1 MKSNLYYKF
10 SIVIALLCLSLS
22 VHAQRIKYHRISAT
36 IEPQKLEYLFNNGL
50 EIDHFGYEQKK
61 YFTAEVSDEDL
72 ALFKKNNVK
81 YNVIIEDLE
90 ENLAKYNAEIDKK
103 ANKNAKLNVATPAN
117 FALGSYGG
125 FFTFTE
131 MQNILDQMRTLYPN
145 LISAKTSIGTSVE
158 GRPIY
163 MVKISDNPDADE
175 AEPEMFWNAVHHAR
189 EPVSMSQLIFT
200 MWHLLENYN
209 SDKDIKTLLN
219 STEIYIV
226 PCVNPDGYV
235 YNQTTNPNG
244 GGMWRKNRKNN
255 GNGTYG
261 VDINRNY
268 GYKWGYDNTGS
279 SPTTS
284 SDTYRGTAAFSEPET
299 QVIRNFCNAHA
310 FTLSMDFHAYGN
322 YCIYP
327 YGYTSINPNPEIS
340 TFQQMGAFFT
350 AENGFVHGNTI
361 QTVAYTANGAGDDW
375 KYGEQTTKPKIYSFT
390 PEVGASTDGFW
401 PASSRIIPL
410 CNSTIE
416 MNKKALKVA
425 TFFAKVTPAATTTL
439 STTSGAVSYSI
450 QNFSVKPTTYKV
462 SLSSTSS
469 YVTSVG
475 SPKTYTN
482 PTLLQNQT
490 DNITFTI
497 DPLTPLGTQ
506 IQFDIV
512 VDNGL
517 SPQTETV
524 TITYDCLAPSSLT
537 TTAISTTGATLNWG
551 TVAGASGYWV
561 SYKENTSST
570 WSSETFTA
578 TNSYSLS
585 GLTANTNYNWRVR
598 KDSCNNYSSI
608 VNFTTQPLCT
618 TPSSLTSTSITST
631 GATLNWGAVSGVL
644 NYTVEYKLTTATTWT
659 TAASA
664 ATSTSLSLTGLA
676 SSTAYDWRVKANC
689 SAGGSAYASASFTT
703 NSSVTYCASKSN
715 NVAIMWI
722 DYVKVGTINQTSGGT
737 AGGYFNG
744 TAISTNLVRG
754 STNAFQFSPGFASTI
769 YRIYWRVWI
778 DYNKNGVFTDAGE
791 QIMSVSTTGSG
802 TYSVN
807 FIVPTTA
814 SLGNTRI
821 RVSAKYSA
829 SPTSCETF
837 TYGEVEDYTVNIT
850 TATAKNQITNAS
862 LRLIYDENEGLE
874 EGDWDF
880 ETDAEA
886 LLARES
892 AKEEIEVDAYPN
904 PVMDRILVRVNTL
917 SNLPRKV
924 KILNLQGG
932 EIMSKELL
940 GGQSEVNFDTKDLME
955 GSYYIQLQDA
965 NRRKTIKIVKE

>member
-22 VHAQRIKYHRISAT
+22 SQAQRMKYHRISAT

-50 EIDHFGYEQKK
+50 EVDHFGYEQKK
-61 YFTAEVSDEDL
+61 YFTAEVSDEEI
-72 ALFKKNNVK
+72 ALFKKNKVK
-81 YNVIIEDLE
+81 FEYIIEDLE

-103 ANKNAKLNVATPAN
+103 ATKNAKVSVTTPAN
-117 FALGSYGG
+117 FALGSYAG
-125 FFTFTE
+125 FYTFAELQT
-131 MQNILDQMRTLYPN
+131 ILDQMRTLYPN
-145 LISAKTSIGTSVE
+145 LISAKSSIGTSIE
-158 GRPIY
+158 GRPIF

-189 EPVSMSQLIFT
+189 EPMSMSQLIFT

-209 SDKDIKTLLN
+209 TDNDIKTLLN

-268 GYKWGYDNTGS
+268 GFQWGYDNTGS

-284 SDTYRGTAAFSEPET
+284 SDTYRGPSAFSEPET
-299 QVIRNFCNAHA
+299 QAVRNFCNAHT
-310 FTLSMDFHAYGN
+310 FTLSMDFHSYGN

-327 YGYTSINPNPEIS
+327 YGYTTTNPNPELS

-350 AENGFVHGNTI
+350 AENAYVHGSAV
-361 QTVAYTANGAGDDW
+361 QTVNYTANGAGDDW

-390 PEVGASTDGFW
+390 PEIGASTDGFW

-425 TFFAKVTPAATTTL
+425 TFFAKVTPATTTTL
-439 STTSGAVSYSI
+439 STTSGTVAYSI
-450 QNFSVKPTTYKV
+450 QNFSVKPTTYTV
-462 SLSSTSS
+462 SLSSASS

-482 PTLLQNQT
+482 PTLLQSQA
-490 DNITFTI
+490 DNIAFTI
-497 DPLTPLGTQ
+497 SPSTPLGTQ
-506 IQFDIV
+506 IQFNIT

-551 TVAGASGYWV
+551 AVAGASGYRI
-561 SYKENTSST
+561 SYKESSSST
-570 WSSETFTA
+570 WSSEVSSL
-578 TNSYSLS
+578 TNNYSLS
-585 GLTANTNYNWRVR
+585 GLTANTTYNWRVR
-598 KDSCNNYSSI
+598 TDSCNNYSQSAT
-608 VNFTTQPLCT
+608 FTTQPLCA
-618 TPSSLTSTSITST
+618 TPSSLTTTSITST
-631 GATLNWGAVSGVL
+631 SATLGWGAVSGVL
-644 NYTVEYKLTTATTWT
+644 NYTVEYKLSTATTWI

-664 ATSTSLSLTGLA
+664 TTSTSLSLTGLA
-676 SSTAYDWRVKANC
+676 SSTAYNWRVRANC

-703 NSSVTYCASKSN
+703 NSSITYCASNGQNTS
-715 NVAIMWI
+715 IMWI
-722 DYVKVGTINQTSGGT
+722 DYVNLGTINQTSAAT
-737 AGGYFNG
+737 AGGYYNG

-754 STNAFQFSPGFASTI
+754 TSNAFRFSPGFASTV
-769 YRIYWRVWI
+769 YRMYWRVWI

-791 QIMSVSTTGSG
+791 QIISVSTTGSG
-802 TYSVN
+802 TYTVN
-807 FIVPTTA
+807 FTVPTSA
-814 SLGNTRI
+814 ALGNTRM
-821 RVSAKYSA
+821 RVSAKYSS
-829 SPTSCETF
+829 SPTSCQSF

-850 TATAKNQITNAS
+850 TATSNKGIATAS
-862 LRLIYDENEGLE
+862 LRLISDENEGLE
-874 EGDWDF
+874 EGNWDL
-880 ETDAEA
+880 ETDADA

-892 AKEEIEVDAYPN
+892 TKEEIEVDAYPN

-917 SNLPRKV
+917 SNQPRKI

-932 EIMSKELL
+932 EIMSKELS

>member
-10 SIVIALLCLSLS
+10 SIVIALFCFSLNL
-22 VHAQRIKYHRISAT
+22 HAQRMKYHRISAT

-50 EIDHFGYEQKK
+50 EVDHFGYEQKK
-61 YFTAEVSDEDL
+61 YFTAEVSDEEI
-72 ALFKKNNVK
+72 ALLKKNKVK
-81 YNVIIEDLE
+81 FEYIIEDLE

-103 ANKNAKLNVATPAN
+103 AAKNAKVNVATPAN
-117 FALGSYGG
+117 FALGSYAG
-125 FFTFTE
+125 FYTFAELQT
-131 MQNILDQMRTLYPN
+131 ILDQMRTLYPN
-145 LISAKTSIGTSVE
+145 LISAKSSIGTSIE
-158 GRPIY
+158 GRPIF

-189 EPVSMSQLIFT
+189 EPMSMSQLIFT

-209 SDKDIKTLLN
+209 TDNDIKTLLN

-268 GYKWGYDNTGS
+268 GFQWGYDNVGS

-284 SDTYRGTAAFSEPET
+284 SDTYRGPSAFSEPET
-299 QVIRNFCNAHA
+299 QTIRNFCNAHT
-310 FTLSMDFHAYGN
+310 FTLSMDFHSYGN

-327 YGYTSINPNPEIS
+327 YGYMNTNPNPELS
-340 TFQQMGAFFT
+340 LFQQMGAFFT
-350 AENGFVHGNTI
+350 VENSYVHGSAV
-361 QTVAYTANGAGDDW
+361 QTVNYTANGAGDDW

-390 PEVGASTDGFW
+390 PEIGASTDGFW

-425 TFFAKVTPAATTTL
+425 TYFAKVTPAATTTL
-439 STTSGAVSYSI
+439 STTSGAVAYSI
-450 QNFSVKPTTYKV
+450 QNFSVKPTTYTV

-482 PTLLQNQT
+482 PTLLQNQS
-490 DNITFTI
+490 DNIAFTI
-497 DPLTPLGTQ
+497 DPQTPLGTP
-506 IQFDIV
+506 IQFNIT

-517 SPQTETV
+517 SPQTETI
-524 TITYDCLAPSSLT
+524 TITYDCLAPTSLT

-551 TVAGASGYWV
+551 AIAGASGYWV
-561 SYKENTSST
+561 SYKENSSST
-570 WSSETFTA
+570 WSSEAFTT

-585 GLTANTNYNWRVR
+585 GLTANTSYNWRVR
-598 KDSCNNYSSI
+598 KDSCNNLSQSI
-608 VNFTTQPLCT
+608 TFTTQPLCA
-618 TPSSLTSTSITST
+618 TPSSPTTTSITAT
-631 GATLNWGAVSGVL
+631 GATLGWGSVAGVL
-644 NYTVEYKLTTATTWT
+644 NYTVEYKLSTATTWI

-664 ATSTSLSLTGLA
+664 TTSTSLSLTGLA
-676 SSTAYDWRVKANC
+676 SSTAYNWRVKANC

-703 NSSVTYCASKSN
+703 NSAVTYCASNGQNTSL
-715 NVAIMWI
+715 MWI
-722 DYVKVGTINQTSGGT
+722 DYVNLGTINQTSAAT
-737 AGGYFNG
+737 AGGYYNG

-754 STNAFQFSPGFASTI
+754 TSNAFRFSPGFAGTV
-769 YRIYWRVWI
+769 YRLYWRVWI

-791 QIMSVSTTGSG
+791 QILSVSTTGSG
-802 TYSVN
+802 TYTVN
-807 FIVPTTA
+807 FTVPTTA
-814 SLGNTRI
+814 ALGNTRM
-821 RVSAKYSA
+821 RVSAKYSS
-829 SPTSCETF
+829 SPTSCQSF

-850 TATAKNQITNAS
+850 TAAGSNTLANAS
-862 LRLIYDENEGLE
+862 LRVISDENEGLE
-874 EGDWDF
+874 EGNWDF
-880 ETDAEA
+880 ETDAVA
-886 LLARES
+886 LLASES
-892 AKEEIEVDAYPN
+892 MKEEIEVDAYPN
-904 PVMDRILVRVNTL
+904 PVMDRILVKVNTI
-917 SNLPRKV
+917 SNQSRKV
-924 KILNLQGG
+924 KIMNLQGG
-932 EIMSKELL
+932 EIMSKELS
-940 GGQSEVNFDTKDLME
+940 GGQSELSFDTKDLME